1 MQIKSHS
8 QLIIRSLR
16 RIYLIDVS
24 KSLPV
29 EVNNSNIESHL
40 SVEAS
45 KDSKCGVPRT
55 FVTDHDS

>member
-1 MQIKSHS
+1 M
-8 QLIIRSLR
+8 
-16 RIYLIDVS
+16 IDVS